1 MRIGLIDVDSH
12 RFVNLPLMKLSAWHK
27 QQGDSMIERSKET
40 NKDKRRLPHMSR
52 CELYEKGD
60 FKTRYE
66 NNFTKRVRG

>member
-1 MRIGLIDVDSH
+1 
-12 RFVNLPLMKLSAWHK
+12 
-27 QQGDSMIERSKET
+27 MIERSKET